1 MIITVFYSWIL
12 AYTFHWCFLI
22 TCLFHVVS
30 GCLVPLSRP
39 SDQTTGLPMPSP
51 SSVACRIAWPH
62 CQPDWSRAWRVST
75 FHGPFSRNTPQTV
88 SLCIFTGSSL
98 IRKFVD
104 WKDTRSSFLV
114 ATMERVA
121 QTNCTSWIQPRLLC
135 APCPPMNKLCAGL

>member
-12 AYTFHWCFLI
+12 YFPFVFSDYFFIWCYFWLS
-22 TCLFHVVS
+22 C
-30 GCLVPLSRP
+30 PLKSAEW
-39 SDQTTGLPMPSP
+39 SDHRGLPMPSP

-121 QTNCTSWIQPRLLC
+121 QTSCTSWIQPRLLC

>member
-12 AYTFHWCFLI
+12 AYTFHLCFLL
-22 TCLFHVVS
+22 TFLFHVVS
-30 GCLVPLSRP
+30 SCLVSLSRP

-98 IRKFVD
+98 GNLLIERTQDLPFWWLR
-104 WKDTRSSFLV
+104 WKGSHKRAVHLGYSRGFSALHV
-114 ATMERVA
+114 HR
-121 QTNCTSWIQPRLLC
+121 TNCVQDYNW
-135 APCPPMNKLCAGL
+135 